1 MPRGKSSYICRECG
15 YASPGWLGRCPG
27 CGQWNT
33 ISEEAVPTRTAPRRA
48 VPPAA
53 APVPVR
59 LTDVDPGAQ
68 SRIDSGLA
76 EFNRVL
82 GGGLVPGSV
91 VLVGGE
97 PGVGKSTLLL
107 QALLSMEARGVPT
120 LLISGE
126 ESAAQVKL
134 RSVRLGGEGSSLRLL
149 TETQTEALASAL
161 EQLKPDVC
169 VVDSVQT
176 LWSAE
181 IGSAPGSV
189 AQIREAAAQLLLP
202 DANV

>member
-1 MPRGKSSYICRECG
+1 MPRGKSSFICRECG

-27 CGQWNT
+27 CGRWNT
-33 ISEEAVPTRTAPRRA
+33 ISEEAVRTSSALRVAGPHF
-48 VPPAA
+48 A
-53 APVPVR
+53 APAPIR
-59 LTDVDPGAQ
+59 LADVDPGAQ
-68 SRIDSGLA
+68 SRIDTGLE

-107 QALLSMEARGVPT
+107 QALLIMEARGAST

-134 RSVRLGGEGSSLRLL
+134 RSARLSSAGGGACACSP
-149 TETQTEALASAL
+149 
-161 EQLKPDVC
+161 KPRPR
-169 VVDSVQT
+169 Q
-176 LWSAE
+176 WW
-181 IGSAPGSV
+181 
-189 AQIREAAAQLLLP
+189 LLLST
-202 DANV
+202 